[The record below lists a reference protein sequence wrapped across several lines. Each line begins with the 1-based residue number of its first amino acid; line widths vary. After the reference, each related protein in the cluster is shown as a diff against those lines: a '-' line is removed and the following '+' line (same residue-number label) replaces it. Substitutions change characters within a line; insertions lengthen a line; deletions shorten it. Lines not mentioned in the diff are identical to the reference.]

1 MSKLSHSIMRSI
13 QGGKTGDAAT
23 ETRIEQAFDQADQ
36 GNSPDGLGCPEM
48 SLESEENDRID
59 SNVNGP
65 SLKPQKVKPAVKMS
79 NIKVLGI
86 AALMISLTS
95 TALAG
100 FVWIKQR
107 KIDDELKARA
117 ESVDQAFAGLNQQF
131 EDVSLKLGKTE
142 KTVTN
147 SFGQLTELSGMRSDV
162 NNLNMDLDDA
172 QKEIREIQMRL
183 EADNQK
189 SEFQQKRILELE
201 GDLQK
206 ARSAA
211 VKTVSHVKAPRPKPV
226 ARTITASTIEGATIQ
241 SIDHWGAQSYVMLQE
256 PLGSWIP
263 LTTGDQYHGWRLI
276 SSTESEAVFSK
287 NSQTRT
293 ITMQE

>member
-1 MSKLSHSIMRSI
+1 MSKLSNSIMRSI
-13 QGGKTGDAAT
+13 QGGKTGDTAS
-23 ETRIEQAFDQADQ
+23 ETQIEKAFDQADQ
-36 GNSPDGLGCPEM
+36 RNSLNGLGYPEV
-48 SLESEENDRID
+48 SHESEGKDRID
-59 SNVNGP
+59 SSVNGP
-65 SLKPQKVKPAVKMS
+65 SLKPQKVKPAVKIS
-79 NIKVLGI
+79 NSKVLGI

-107 KIDDELKARA
+107 KMDHELTARA

-131 EDVSLKLGKTE
+131 EDVSVKLGKTE
-142 KTVTN
+142 KTVTK
-147 SFGQLTELSGMRSDV
+147 SSGQLTELSGMHSDL

-172 QKEIREIQMRL
+172 QKDIRDIQMRL
-183 EADNQK
+183 EADAQK

-211 VKTVSHVKAPRPKPV
+211 VKTISHAQAPRPKPV

-263 LTTGDQYHGWRLI
+263 LTTGDQYRGWRLI
-276 SSTESEAVFSK
+276 SSTDSEAVFSK
-287 NSQTRT
+287 KSQTRT

>member
-1 MSKLSHSIMRSI
+1 MSKLSNSIMRSI
-13 QGGKTGDAAT
+13 QGGKAGDAAT

-36 GNSPDGLGCPEM
+36 GNSQEGLGNPGV
-48 SLESEENDRID
+48 SHESEDNDRID
-59 SNVNGP
+59 SNVNSP
-65 SLKPQKVKPAVKMS
+65 SLKPQKIKPAVKKS
-79 NIKVLGI
+79 NAKVLGI
-86 AALMISLTS
+86 AALMVSLTA

-100 FVWIKQR
+100 FVWVKQR
-107 KIDDELKARA
+107 KMNHELTSRA

-142 KTVTN
+142 KTVTK
-147 SFGQLTELSGMRSDV
+147 SSGQLTELNGMRSEV
-162 NNLNMDLDDA
+162 NNLNMDLNDA
-172 QKEIREIQMRL
+172 QKDIREIKMRL
-183 EADNQK
+183 EADTQK
-189 SEFQQKRILELE
+189 SELQQKRILDLE
-201 GDLQK
+201 ADLQK
-206 ARSAA
+206 ARSA
-211 VKTVSHVKAPRPKPV
+211 VIKTVSHPQAPRTKPV
-226 ARTITASTIEGATIQ
+226 TRTITASTIEGATIQ

-256 PLGSWIP
+256 PMGSWIP